1 MVALTKLLFAVRF
14 SYGAWVTISD
24 LRGLKFQAQSFL
36 FVLLLSGL
44 PHVAVQHAQLLEA
57 TKEYPW

>member
-36 FVLLLSGL
+36 FVLLLSGFAARSCTTRT
-44 PHVAVQHAQLLEA
+44 V
-57 TKEYPW
+57 T